1 MGKQPRYQMCRY
13 TCGALNGIRGPEGGL
28 NTICSWKLVHWVLQK
43 QAMQRACQHSGHCGL
58 YTGPVAP
65 SIFLTSAAVPC
76 ANRVLCLLTACALA
90 LQKQFNA
97 ERVAALLEDRRIR
110 EQDEQAHA
118 ALAAQRI
125 DELQQRLKNTER
137 ALQQATKD
145 YILGGQL
152 LKRKASQLQQANAR
166 WLAVQQSPKWQKRGK
181 QQALLESLT
190 RHSTPFSCIFL

>member
-1 MGKQPRYQMCRY
+1 M
-13 TCGALNGIRGPEGGL
+13 ALQLP
-28 NTICSWKLVHWVLQK
+28 
-43 QAMQRACQHSGHCGL
+43 
-58 YTGPVAP
+58 
-65 SIFLTSAAVPC
+65 
-76 ANRVLCLLTACALA
+76 TACALV

-118 ALAAQRI
+118 ALAAQRL

-152 LKRKASQLQQANAR
+152 LMRDASQLQHANAR
-166 WLAVQQSPKWQKRGK
+166 CFAVQQSPLQQRRGK
-181 QQALLESLT
+181 
-190 RHSTPFSCIFL
+190 RRV